1 MAGCPVRDGGR
12 FLLAEDYVKKLGF
25 RYDRGYIL
33 IGVENSGSSIMRCFS
48 RQLKQSTSGLGRA
61 T

>member
-1 MAGCPVRDGGR
+1 MAACPVRDGGR

-33 IGVENSGSSIMRCFS
+33 IGVKNSCSSIIRCS
-48 RQLKQSTSGLGRA
+48 NRKLGKFA
-61 T
+61 ND